1 MSREID
7 FEKPLSD
14 EDKEWL
20 HEMSMDWRIEE
31 NDRRFDKEYQESEG
45 YRPEED
51 ANKSASVPR
60 QPANFATDQFA
71 TGPVYPVVE
80 SVNAAPA
87 TQEVVEEVDVEEL
100 TVEELKDE
108 LRGLDQPTTGTKAEL
123 QKRLTKA
130 LG

>member
-1 MSREID
+1 MSRQID

-20 HEMSMDWRIEE
+20 HEMSLDWRVEE
-31 NDRRFDKEYQESEG
+31 NNRRFDKEYQESEG
-45 YRPEED
+45 FKPDPEVNNA
-51 ANKSASVPR
+51 ANVPR
-60 QPANFATDQFA
+60 LPANFATDQFA

-80 SVNAAPA
+80 PVNAPA
-87 TQEVVEEVDVEEL
+87 SESVEEVDVEEL
-100 TVEELKDE
+100 TVDELRDE
-108 LRGLDQPTTGTKAEL
+108 LRGLGESTSGTKAEL